1 MFKSIDVIKIYKEYH
16 TNFQNGSV
24 IITKILANKESER
37 TFETNC
43 SLGRCKL
50 SSSCG
55 KRVAKDMP
63 IQEICL
69 GVCIL
74 FQD

>member
-1 MFKSIDVIKIYKEYH
+1 MFKSIDVIKIYKE
-16 TNFQNGSV
+16 
-24 IITKILANKESER
+24 ANKESER
-37 TFETNC
+37 TFETIC
-43 SLGRCKL
+43 SLGRYKL

-69 GVCIL
+69 GVCIR